1 MMRSCCV
8 DAESLDRHGKT
19 GLYDNM
25 SQKAEAVVIGGG
37 PGGYVAAI
45 RLGQLGKDTILIEK
59 ENLGGVCVNIG
70 CIPSKALIRVAK
82 LKSRLEAAKQVGLE
96 VSDLKIDLAKVQ
108 AWKESVIN
116 RLVTGIDY
124 LCKSNNAKV
133 IKGEAKFAGS
143 HLIEVNTATGTETIE
158 TQNTIIATG
167 SRPVQIPGFRFDGTN
182 IITSTEMLA
191 LRQVPENLVVV
202 GAGVTG
208 LEMATMYA
216 QLGSK
221 VTVIEMLNQ
230 LLPGVVS
237 DTEIIRIIERAF
249 RRLGVEYHVKSRAK
263 EYRGGNVYATL
274 EDGKEAAFPCD
285 KVLVSVGRRPN
296 SDQIGL
302 EKVGVKTDPQGWIQV
317 DKKLRTNVPGIYAI
331 GDVVGPPLFAHKAS
345 KDGIVA
351 AEVIA
356 EMNSEADYRAIAW
369 AIFTDPE
376 IASVGLTEE
385 QAKQK
390 GYDPIVGRFPFTA
403 LGRALLAGETEGFV
417 KIVADKESELVLGVH
432 VIGSEASD
440 IISEAALAIE
450 MGATLEDIA
459 FTIHPHP
466 TLPEAIMEAAEAAKG
481 KPIHIVQKL

>member
-1 MMRSCCV
+1 MTQR
-8 DAESLDRHGKT
+8 
-19 GLYDNM
+19 
-25 SQKAEAVVIGGG
+25 AEAVVIGGG

-45 RLGQLGKDTILIEK
+45 KLGQLGKNAILIEK
-59 ENLGGVCVNIG
+59 ESLGGVCVNVG

-82 LKSRLEAAKQVGLE
+82 LKNRLEAAKQVGLE

-108 AWKESVIN
+108 TWKESVIN

-124 LCKSNNAKV
+124 LCKNNNVKI
-133 IKGEAKFAGS
+133 IKGEAKFAS
-143 HLIEVNTATGTETIE
+143 PHLVEVTTATGTETIE

-167 SRPVQIPGFRFDGTN
+167 SRPVQIPGFKFDGTDV
-182 IITSTEMLA
+182 ITSTEMLA
-191 LRQVPENLVVV
+191 LREVPRNLMIV

-216 QLGSK
+216 ELGSK
-221 VTVIEMLNQ
+221 VTVIEMLDQ
-230 LLPGVVS
+230 LLPGVLS
-237 DTEIIRIIERAF
+237 DREIIRVIERAF
-249 RRLGVEYHVKSRAK
+249 RRFAIEYYVKSRAK
-263 EYRGGNVYATL
+263 EYRDGKVYATL
-274 EDGKEAAFPCD
+274 EDGKEAVFTCD
-285 KVLVSVGRRPN
+285 KVMVSVGRRPN
-296 SDQIGL
+296 SDHIAL
-302 EKVGVKTDPQGWIQV
+302 EKAGVKTDQHGWIQV
-317 DKKLRTNVPGIYAI
+317 DKKLLTNVPGIYAV

-356 EMNSEADYRAIAW
+356 GMDSQADYRAVAW

-390 GYDPIVGRFPFTA
+390 GYDPIVGKFPFTA

-417 KIVADKESELVLGVH
+417 KIVADKESKVVLGVH
-432 VIGSEASD
+432 VIGPEASD

-450 MGATLEDIA
+450 MGATVEDIG

-481 KPIHIVQKL
+481 TAIHIVQRL